1 MRRILQIVLM
11 VGFFSLVFAGNIAVF
26 TEVSATPS
34 TDRVVLSWVTKTE
47 IDIDKFT
54 ILRSSD
60 DVSYVEIARVKPKGP
75 GTRYEYV
82 DGNVMFK
89 DISPLFYKIRAI
101 DIQGK
106 VVDETSLIVHPNISG
121 IFRTWGTLKAL
132 FR

>member
-1 MRRILQIVLM
+1 MRRTLYILMILS
-11 VGFFSLVFAGNIAVF
+11 FFSLLIAGNIAVF

-34 TDRVVLSWVTKTE
+34 TDKVVLSWVTKTE
-47 IDIDKFT
+47 LNVDKFAV
-54 ILRSSD
+54 LRSSD
-60 DVSYVEIARVKPKGP
+60 DVSYIELARVRPKGP
-75 GTRYEYV
+75 GSHYEYV

-89 DISPLFYKIRAI
+89 DVSPLFYKIRAI

-106 VVDETSLIVHPNISG
+106 VLDETSLIVHPSISG